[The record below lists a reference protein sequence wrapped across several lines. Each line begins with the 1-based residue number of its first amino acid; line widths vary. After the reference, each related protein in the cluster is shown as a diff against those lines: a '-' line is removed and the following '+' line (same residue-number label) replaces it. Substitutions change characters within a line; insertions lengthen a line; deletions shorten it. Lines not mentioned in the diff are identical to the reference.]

1 MNVMDTLLQA
11 QLAVMAV
18 PVVPDPIQPPGTAGF
33 ISILGWAKWIAL
45 AVCILGLIAA
55 GAMMAI
61 NSRRGEGSEHVG
73 RIGSALGGVI
83 VISAAGA
90 LVGFLTTPVTPVIP

>member
-1 MNVMDTLLQA
+1 M
-11 QLAVMAV
+11 AVMAL
-18 PVVPDPIQPPGTAGF
+18 PDPAPIQPPGTAGLT
-33 ISILGWAKWIAL
+33 SIMGWAKWIAL

-73 RIGSALGGVI
+73 RIGSALCGVI
-83 VISAAGA
+83 LISAAGG
-90 LVGFLTTPVTPVIP
+90 LVGFLMT

>member
-1 MNVMDTLLQA
+1 MNAIDI
-11 QLAVMAV
+11 LARAHVAIMEIPNPV
-18 PVVPDPIQPPGTAGF
+18 PVQPPGTAGF
-33 ISILGWAKWIAL
+33 TTIMGWAKWIAL
-45 AVCILGLIAA
+45 AVCVLGLIAA

-83 VISAAGA
+83 LISAASA
-90 LVGFLTTPVTPVIP
+90 LVGFLISSPAA

>member
-1 MNVMDTLLQA
+1 MNVIDTLLQV
-11 QLAVMAV
+11 QLAVLAV
-18 PVVPDPIQPPGTAGF
+18 PVVPDPIQPPGTAGLT
-33 ISILGWAKWIAL
+33 SIMGWAKWIAL

-83 VISAAGA
+83 LISAAGG
-90 LVGFLTTPVTPVIP
+90 LVGFLMT